1 MVKHSHSI
9 AQQYGRLDDG
19 REHAVVRSERIGLT
33 HILRPE
39 INLAVWQRDVPA
51 AISTWLSRFDGED
64 LPTQSHDIDRPLR
77 IEDVA
82 ATLLSELRGNDP
94 AAERGVAALAHDAKE
109 LAQFFA
115 QLSGSSTVRLRLDW
129 VTEQQCPRIHADRV
143 SMRLLC
149 TYRGPGT
156 EWIANDVAL
165 PSPDVQPPES
175 LLHRFGTGD
184 VAIMKGLLDDGC
196 ASPLRHRSPPLKCSA
211 EWRLLLTL
219 DPVSS
224 QSADSSAS
232 IQDVRK
238 G

>member
-9 AQQYGRLDDG
+9 TQQYGRLDDD
-19 REHAVVRSERIGLT
+19 RVHAVVRSERIGLT

-39 INLAVWQRDVPA
+39 INLAVWQRDVPS
-51 AISTWLSRFDGED
+51 AISTWLSRFGGED
-64 LPTQSHDIDRPLR
+64 LLTQSHDIDRPLR

-82 ATLLSELRGNDP
+82 ATLLSELRGSDP
-94 AAERGVAALAHDAKE
+94 AAECGVAALAHDAKE

-156 EWIANDVAL
+156 EWIANDVTL

-175 LLHRFGTGD
+175 LLHRVGTGD
-184 VAIMKGLLDDGC
+184 VVIMKGLLDDGC
-196 ASPLRHRSPPLKCSA
+196 ASPLRHRSPPLKGSA

-224 QSADSSAS
+224 QKGDSSAS
-232 IQDVRK
+232 TQDVRK

>member
-1 MVKHSHSI
+1 MAKHSHSV
-9 AQQYGRLDDG
+9 AQQYGRLDDD
-19 REHAVVRSERIGLT
+19 REHAVARSERIGLT
-33 HILRPE
+33 QILRPE
-39 INLAVWQRDVPA
+39 INLAVWQRDVPS
-51 AISTWLSRFDGED
+51 AISTWLSRFRGED
-64 LPTQSHDIDRPLR
+64 LLTQSHDFDRPLR

-82 ATLLSELRGNDP
+82 ATLLSELRVNDP

-115 QLSGSSTVRLRLDW
+115 QLSGSSSVRLRLDW
-129 VTEQQCPRIHADRV
+129 ITEQQCPCIHADRV
-143 SMRLLC
+143 PMRLLC
-149 TYRGPGT
+149 TYRGPAT
-156 EWIANDVAL
+156 EWIANDVTM
-165 PSPDVQPPES
+165 PSPDFEPPKS

-184 VAIMKGLLDDGC
+184 VAIMKGLLDGGC

-219 DPVSS
+219 DPLSS
-224 QSADSSAS
+224 DTADSSAS